1 MTEQGPTGPTGTT
14 GPTGPSGPTG
24 DPAEMMTGPIGLT
37 GGTGPT
43 GGTGG
48 SGPTGGTGG
57 TGRTGKTGP
66 TGPKT
71 AILNLGGEWR
81 GLSCIEAPAVL
92 FFDVAEVTIPA
103 TAAEGRVPVDPLF
116 AEACE
121 PGSLCV
127 LAAQPDVPL
136 AGTPGAEVSDDN
148 EVVVRCPP
156 NGDGEVSLH
165 ILLAGVRRGF
175 TERFPVFTE
184 EQARRNEAFWQQSV
198 EVEATV

>member
-1 MTEQGPTGPTGTT
+1 MTQQGPTGTT
-14 GPTGPSGPTG
+14 GPTGPTGPTG
-24 DPAEMMTGPIGLT
+24 HPAEIMTGPTGPTGRVGGT

-48 SGPTGGTGG
+48 
-57 TGRTGKTGP
+57 TGKTGQSGP

-81 GLSCIEAPAVL
+81 GLSCIEAPTVL
-92 FFDVAEVTIPA
+92 FFDVTEVQIPA
-103 TAAEGRVPVDPLF
+103 TASEGRVAVDPLF

-121 PGSLCV
+121 PGSVCV
-127 LAAQPDVPL
+127 LAAQPNVPL
-136 AGTPGAEVSDDN
+136 AGTPGAQVSDDN
-148 EVVVRCPP
+148 EVIVRWPS
-156 NGDGEVSLH
+156 NGNGGVSMR

-184 EQARRNEAFWQQSV
+184 EQARQNEAFWRQATQ
-198 EVEATV
+198 VEAKV